1 MLLLSLLIRQQR
13 QMQLSMLCYRLFKL
27 LLKSSIWHAHFF
39 SPNNKRAIKHNS
51 CCTWTAHRYLTTS
64 QNCQKHATYCLRAGL
79 YRLYSHNR
87 KWYLQDGLISQSTQH
102 IFHTKTWKKQ
112 PLFSWQWWAGRPSSL
127 ARVTSDLVTCEVVNI
142 HSQKSMNKINYKID
156 QISTAYGARIW
167 LIF

>member
-1 MLLLSLLIRQQR
+1 MNLHYLSSNLLQKFGIIFSQMVIWYNTLEFVITRHKKYAFILKLLYMLLLSLLVRQQR

-64 QNCQKHATYCLRAGL
+64 QNCQKHATYCFRAGL

-87 KWYLQDGLISQSTQH
+87 KWYLQDGQSTQH
-102 IFHTKTWKKQ
+102 LFHAK
-112 PLFSWQWWAGRPSSL
+112 PGENSHYSAD
-127 ARVTSDLVTCEVVNI
+127 SDEQDVHL
-142 HSQKSMNKINYKID
+142 H
-156 QISTAYGARIW
+156 
-167 LIF
+167 